1 MPDLDF
7 QITGAEPAV
16 RGLTPLLY
24 FKLQITASPT
34 TAMIQGLLLNAQIQI
49 QSPQRAYSSQEKER
63 LFDLFGP
70 PEAWGQTLRNRL
82 WTHSTATVG
91 PFTGATQTVLAVPCS
106 FDLNLAAT

>member
-1 MPDLDF
+1 
-7 QITGAEPAV
+7 
-16 RGLTPLLY
+16 
-24 FKLQITASPT
+24 
-34 TAMIQGLLLNAQIQI
+34 QIQI

-106 FDLNLAAT
+106 FDLNLAATKYFYALSSGEVPLLFLFSGSLFYATDDGRLQVERLSWSKECV